1 MFIVDPE
8 TRGKVIAALNANGGN
23 ASPVHFTFKGGSMA
37 DRAMQLIEADFESR
51 NSRYSNTVD

>member
-23 ASPVHFTFKGGSMA
+23 ASPVHFTFKGVEA
-37 DRAMQLIEADFESR
+37 WPIEQCS
-51 NSRYSNTVD
+51 

>member
-23 ASPVHFTFKGGSMA
+23 ASPFISPSREEA
-37 DRAMQLIEADFESR
+37 WPIEQCS
-51 NSRYSNTVD
+51 